1 MKPTYDAD
9 ALLRSLLQVQ
19 PTVAKRGDLRC
30 GYCDRAVEG
39 IAMFSPKAH
48 SDTCRWNLA
57 RLAVEAN
64 DKTLRQEAERA
75 KPDPKEA
82 K

>member
-48 SDTCRWNLA
+48 SDTCRWYIA
-57 RLAVEAN
+57 HQAVKAYDEA
-64 DKTLRQEAERA
+64 TQG
-75 KPDPKEA
+75 DPNS
-82 K
+82 